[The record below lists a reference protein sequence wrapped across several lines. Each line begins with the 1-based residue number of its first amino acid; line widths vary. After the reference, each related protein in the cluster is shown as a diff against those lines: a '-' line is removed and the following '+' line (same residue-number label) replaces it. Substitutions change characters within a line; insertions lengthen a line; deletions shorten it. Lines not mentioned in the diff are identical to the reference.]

1 MRPYTYKNC
10 KVMIDD
16 LEIVKEAIKNQD
28 YQDAI
33 KIINDI
39 QEDLKILALCNTI
52 Q

>member
-1 MRPYTYKNC
+1 
-10 KVMIDD
+10 MIDD
-16 LEIVKEAIKNQD
+16 LEIVK
-28 YQDAI
+28 DAI

>member
-1 MRPYTYKNC
+1 
-10 KVMIDD
+10 MIDD

-28 YQDAI
+28 YHDAI

>member
-1 MRPYTYKNC
+1 
-10 KVMIDD
+10 MIDD

-33 KIINDI
+33 KMINDI